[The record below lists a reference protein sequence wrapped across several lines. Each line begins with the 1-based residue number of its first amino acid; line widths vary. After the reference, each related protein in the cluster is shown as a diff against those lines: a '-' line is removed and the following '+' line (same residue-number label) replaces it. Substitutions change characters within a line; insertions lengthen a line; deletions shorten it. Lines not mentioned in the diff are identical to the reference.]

1 MRHPTL
7 PALALLPLL
16 AAAIPAQDPAPTPAP
31 ANLVVHEW
39 GTFTCM
45 ADGRGVALEGLQ
57 HEEEA
62 LPKFVHD
69 LLRIEH
75 TASTHT
81 KMPASYVTQ
90 KMETPVLYFY
100 ADEPLQARVEVTFEQ
115 GLISQ
120 FYPLPTLV
128 YPELTEARAARVDLR
143 DYESSR
149 LRWDIDIVP
158 RSAPA
163 PREIPRVADDD
174 PWAFA
179 RQTEACC
186 VRTRQVEQSQAA
198 PEAEHYLFY
207 RGLGRWQ
214 PALRSEAKRGGRLGF
229 KNDMAEGVP
238 FCMAF
243 ELGANGGRF
252 AVHGAL
258 ATGETADFDLGA
270 AAWTKDREHFARTV
284 GAFVLKALVEQGLY
298 VPEARA
304 MVATWSRSW
313 FQKDGTRVLYLLPR
327 AFVDQV
333 LPLAIEPQPTQLVR
347 VLVGRHEC
355 ITPEA
360 QDEVE
365 RALVANDEPALLH
378 LDRFLEPHLR
388 NVVVNGG
395 TARVRTIAAARLA
408 ALPK

>member
-1 MRHPTL
+1 MRHAIL
-7 PALALLPLL
+7 PFALATAI
-16 AAAIPAQDPAPTPAP
+16 AAPTTAQDPAATPPP
-31 ANLVVHEW
+31 ADYVVHEW

-45 ADGRGVALEGLQ
+45 ADGRGIALEGLQ

-62 LPKFVHD
+62 LPEFVHD
-69 LLRIEH
+69 LLKIEP

-81 KMPASYVTQ
+81 KLPASYVTQ

-100 ADEPLQARVEVTFEQ
+100 ADHALQVRVDVTFDQ
-115 GLISQ
+115 GLMTQ
-120 FYPLPTLV
+120 FYPLPTTI
-128 YPELTEARAARVDLR
+128 YPELDDARAQRVDLR
-143 DYESSR
+143 RYDEST
-149 LRWDIDIVP
+149 LRWDIDVLP
-158 RSAPA
+158 RTEPL
-163 PREIPRVADDD
+163 PREIPKVAADD

-179 RQTEACC
+179 RQTDANC
-186 VRTRQVEQSQAA
+186 VRTRQVEKSQAA

-214 PALRSEAKRGGRLGF
+214 PAVRTECTRGGHLAF
-229 KNDMAEGVP
+229 KNDMAAGIP

-243 ELGANGGRF
+243 ELGEHGGRC

-258 ATGETADFDLGA
+258 ATGETAAFDLGA
-270 AAWTKDREHFARTV
+270 AAWSADREHFARTV
-284 GAFVLKALVEQGLY
+284 GAFVLKALVDQGLY

-327 AFVDQV
+327 QFVDQV
-333 LPLAIEPQPTQLVR
+333 LPLRLEPQPKELVR

-365 RALVANDEPALLH
+365 RALRAGDEPALAH

-388 NVVVNGG
+388 NVVANGR
-395 TARVRTIAAARLA
+395 TPAVRTAAAARLA
-408 ALPK
+408 ALPR